1 MLTIDSCSVQHGY
14 GVRSL
19 GQSDVRRARLHRVL
33 AACLLLLFL
42 LCSLEKQ
49 VAFSTALMLDWC
61 GATPVGTAQQVL
73 QQLLDG

>member
-1 MLTIDSCSVQHGY
+1 MLDEDGLLSHAMC
-14 GVRSL
+14 
-19 GQSDVRRARLHRVL
+19 AVL
-33 AACLLLLFL
+33 MLMLLLLSL

-73 QQLLDG
+73 QELLAG